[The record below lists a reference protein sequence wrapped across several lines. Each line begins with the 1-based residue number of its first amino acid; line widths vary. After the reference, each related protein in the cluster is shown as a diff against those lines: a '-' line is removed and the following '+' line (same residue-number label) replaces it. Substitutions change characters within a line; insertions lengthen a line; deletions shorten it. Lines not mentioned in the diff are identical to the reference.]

1 MSEEENRARAHRYV
15 EEVFNKGNLAV
26 IDELVATD
34 FVEHNPFPGQASGIA
49 GEKQAVSMLRTAF
62 PDLHTTIED
71 IITEDDKMV
80 IRVTA
85 RGTQRGEFM
94 GNPATGREVAMTEI
108 HILRVANGKS
118 VEHWGEANCW
128 C

>member
-1 MSEEENRARAHRYV
+1 MSEAENRTLAYRYV
-15 EEVFNKGNLAV
+15 EEVFNQGNLAV
-26 IDELVATD
+26 IDELLDPA
-34 FVEHNPFPGQASGIA
+34 FVEHNPFPGQGSGIA
-49 GEKQAVSMLRTAF
+49 GEKLAVTMLRTAF
-62 PDLHTTIED
+62 PDLHTTVDD

-80 IRVTA
+80 VRVTS

-94 GNPATGREVAMTEI
+94 GNPAVGGAVTMSEI
-108 HILRVANGKS
+108 HILSINNGKV